1 MGPNLYRY
9 DEGGLDDVKRRL
21 QQAVEWPLKHADAF
35 LRLGLSPPRGIL
47 LHGPPGCAKTTMARA
62 AATASGATVV
72 TLAAADVFS
81 KYVGEGERTLR
92 AAFARARRAAPA
104 ILLLDEID
112 GMVGSR
118 GSGGGGDASDVG
130 ARILSVL
137 LTVGLYKFN
146 PVYPQR
152 LKAPG
157 FNP

>member
-1 MGPNLYRY
+1 
-9 DEGGLDDVKRRL
+9 
-21 QQAVEWPLKHADAF
+21 
-35 LRLGLSPPRGIL
+35 
-47 LHGPPGCAKTTMARA
+47 
-62 AATASGATVV
+62 
-72 TLAAADVFS
+72 VFS